1 MSFGLNEY
9 RSPHNVGFGYALNGT
24 AEGIR
29 TPDLLIRSQTLY
41 PTELQPH
48 VIERTVFVLLA
59 DGLIIL
65 AQVGTECKRKIK
77 ISPKIFFG
85 RERIGSSGALSLCNN
100 ALQAGHQIR
109 HGLQLDIHL
118 QNVLPELGWHG
129 VKLCTDSGID
139 IGHGNHLADSMD
151 RGTEIHTMKGN
162 KNALRNRSAGVFGLS
177 PTERRLP
184 PCGGTVVLGV

>member
-1 MSFGLNEY
+1 MQEENKNFSKNFLRPGED
-9 RSPHNVGFGYALNGT
+9 RVKWSAL
-24 AEGIR
+24 
-29 TPDLLIRSQTLY
+29 P
-41 PTELQPH
+41 LQQCAP
-48 VIERTVFVLLA
+48 
-59 DGLIIL
+59 
-65 AQVGTECKRKIK
+65 
-77 ISPKIFFG
+77 G
-85 RERIGSSGALSLCNN
+85 R
-100 ALQAGHQIR
+100 HQIR

>member
-1 MSFGLNEY
+1 MSF
-9 RSPHNVGFGYALNGT
+9 FFGT

-85 RERIGSSGALSLCNN
+85 RERTGSSGALSLCNN

-139 IGHGNHLADSMD
+139 IGHGNHLAEEIKTRSGTGAREFLVCPPQ
-151 RGTEIHTMKGN
+151 RGVCHP
-162 KNALRNRSAGVFGLS
+162 AGVQWFWVFEKRGKRGGVLIDCSGILTISILTGLS
-177 PTERRLP
+177 PK
-184 PCGGTVVLGV
+184 

>member
-1 MSFGLNEY
+1 MATGIQKRRSSF
-9 RSPHNVGFGYALNGT
+9 RMTFFFGT

-85 RERIGSSGALSLCNN
+85 RERTGSSGALSLCNN